1 MRSTKIG
8 KARRLTGLVAVGL
21 AGSLALAACSD
32 DSGGNGGSADLGL
45 DNCDQNPN
53 ECNSGDRAEG
63 GEIIWMINQGHD
75 GVFNDQ
81 RVEGNSVYLVQMLE
95 GITEN
100 IGFFTPDSVW
110 TWNLDVLTE
119 PAELV
124 SEDPMTVVYRVNPDA
139 VWSDNEPLD
148 VDDAVWTWYHNSGN
162 EEHCV
167 GCNPATTSL
176 FESIAG
182 IEGSD
187 GGKTITI
194 TYEEGFANP
203 EWYALQIF
211 TYPAHVAQAQ
221 GFDWS
226 NDPEAMGE
234 SSEYF
239 LETVPDYSFGPYMVE
254 NWIADERQELVP
266 NPNWYGEIQPTLERL
281 IKVVI
286 SDQPSWVPAMENEE
300 IHGGSP
306 ASFTPDGYER
316 MSQVPG
322 TYVATGSAGAV
333 WEHVDVNMD
342 VLSDVALRQAIFTAI
357 DIEDA
362 RTRIFGQLEPPY
374 RTNHI
379 FPQSNPF
386 HQDHLSA
393 TGYGTGS
400 ADDAR
405 AILEAA
411 GYTGAEAGGT
421 LTDPEGEPVP
431 DVRFAF
437 LQGNENRAT
446 FTELAISYLGELGI
460 TVVPSPIP
468 ADQLGTVLGSA
479 DYDLVIFGWSGTPLF
494 ANAPNQFYHSTS
506 GSNFGGLNNPQIDEL
521 AEQIM
526 SQIEVEQSAA
536 LVDQLVPLVL
546 EEAYVLPL
554 WDTLNFMFVS
564 DQYTN
569 IRDNHNS
576 SLRSLYNS
584 EEWGR
589 LASAN

>member
-1 MRSTKIG
+1 
-8 KARRLTGLVAVGL
+8 
-21 AGSLALAACSD
+21 
-32 DSGGNGGSADLGL
+32 
-45 DNCDQNPN
+45 
-53 ECNSGDRAEG
+53 
-63 GEIIWMINQGHD
+63 
-75 GVFNDQ
+75 
-81 RVEGNSVYLVQMLE
+81 
-95 GITEN
+95 
-100 IGFFTPDSVW
+100 
-110 TWNLDVLTE
+110 
-119 PAELV
+119 
-124 SEDPMTVVYRVNPDA
+124 
-139 VWSDNEPLD
+139 
-148 VDDAVWTWYHNSGN
+148 
-162 EEHCV
+162 
-167 GCNPATTSL
+167 
-176 FESIAG
+176 
-182 IEGSD
+182 
-187 GGKTITI
+187 
-194 TYEEGFANP
+194 
-203 EWYALQIF
+203 
-211 TYPAHVAQAQ
+211 
-221 GFDWS
+221 
-226 NDPEAMGE
+226 
-234 SSEYF
+234 
-239 LETVPDYSFGPYMVE
+239 
-254 NWIADERQELVP
+254 VP

-300 IHGGSP
+300 IHGGAP
-306 ASFTPDGYER
+306 ASFTPDGLER
-316 MSQVPG
+316 MEQVPG
-322 TYVATGSAGAV
+322 TLVATGSAGAV

-379 FPQSNPF
+379 FAASSQF
-386 HQDHLSA
+386 HEDHLSA
-393 TGYGTGS
+393 TGYGTGD
-400 ADDAR
+400 ADTAR

-468 ADQLGTVLGSA
+468 GDQLGTVLGSQ
-479 DYDLVIFGWSGTPLF
+479 DYDLVIFGWSGSPLF
-494 ANAPNQFYHSTS
+494 ATAPYQFYHSTS
-506 GSNFGGLNNPQIDEL
+506 GSNFGKLNNPQIDEL
-521 AEQIM
+521 AEQIQ
-526 SQIEVEQSAA
+526 SQVDVEQSAA
-536 LVDQLVPLVL
+536 LTNQLVPLVL